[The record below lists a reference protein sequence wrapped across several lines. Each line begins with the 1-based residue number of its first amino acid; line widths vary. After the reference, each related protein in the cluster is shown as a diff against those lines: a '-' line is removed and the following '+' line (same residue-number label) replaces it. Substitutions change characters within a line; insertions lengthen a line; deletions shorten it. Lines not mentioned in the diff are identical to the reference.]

1 MTELTE
7 LEELNDPKKLD
18 DLMENINT
26 KLAIIGVPLRERL
39 LMSLTL
45 LSDELNYEI
54 STDDTVYPLISEWF
68 KNRFPGESI

>member
-1 MTELTE
+1 MTE

-68 KNRFPGESI
+68 KNSFPGESI

>member
-1 MTELTE
+1 MTE

-45 LSDELNYEI
+45 LSDELNHEI

-68 KNRFPGESI
+68 KNRFPGENI

>member
-1 MTELTE
+1 MTELG
-7 LEELNDPKKLD
+7 ELNDPKKLD

-39 LMSLTL
+39 LMSLTP

>member
-1 MTELTE
+1 MTE

-54 STDDTVYPLISEWF
+54 STEDTVYPLISEWF
-68 KNRFPGESI
+68 KNRLPGESI

>member
-1 MTELTE
+1 MTE

-26 KLAIIGVPLRERL
+26 KLVILGVPLRERL

-68 KNRFPGESI
+68 KNRLPGESI

>member
-1 MTELTE
+1 
-7 LEELNDPKKLD
+7 
-18 DLMENINT
+18 MEKIKSHT

>member
-1 MTELTE
+1 
-7 LEELNDPKKLD
+7 
-18 DLMENINT
+18 MENINT

-54 STDDTVYPLISEWF
+54 STDDTVYPLIPEWF
-68 KNRFPGESI
+68 KNRFPGETI

>member
-1 MTELTE
+1 MTE

-54 STDDTVYPLISEWF
+54 STDDTVYPLISEWL
-68 KNRFPGESI
+68 KNSFPGENI